1 MRFVIHPAAEQEADD
16 AADWYEREDLALA
29 LEFARSYRTMIDDVF
44 VHPRQ
49 YPEAEDAPEGY
60 ECRNVVRVGRFP
72 YRIVYAMVGDDIFV
86 LAVAHHHRR
95 PGYWQYRVRQTT

>member
-29 LEFARSYRTMIDDVF
+29 LEFARSYRAVIDDVL
-44 VHPRQ
+44 VRPRQ
-49 YPEAEDAPEGY
+49 YPEAEDAPEGS
-60 ECRNVVRVGRFP
+60 ECRNVVRVGRFS
-72 YRIVYAMVGDDIFV
+72 YRIVYAVVGDDIFV

-95 PGYWQYRVRQTT
+95 PGYWQHRLRQTT